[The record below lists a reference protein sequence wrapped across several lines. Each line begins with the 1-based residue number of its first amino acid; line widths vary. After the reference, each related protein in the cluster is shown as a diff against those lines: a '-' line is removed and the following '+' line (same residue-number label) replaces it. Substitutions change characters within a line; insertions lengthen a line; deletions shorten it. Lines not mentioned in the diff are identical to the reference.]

1 MDIVARHTDQTHRG
15 EYETLAMQA
24 SPPGGD
30 SSGHP
35 IGDYVQFGCGTCAP
49 STWLNFDAGPAFW
62 LERNLHWI
70 KPLLLRRGF
79 PDYPPNIIYGDVI
92 KGLPLAPGSA
102 AAVYCSHVLEHLA
115 LSDLRTTL
123 RNTLGYLRPGGTFR
137 FVLPDLEWLATSY
150 VNASDPEAA
159 SRFMRDSYLGT
170 DEQPKG
176 TAGLM
181 RMVFG
186 RSAHLW
192 MWDFKNL
199 FVELERAGFTDIRRA
214 QIFDNPDP
222 RFRDVED
229 PGRWE
234 NCLGME
240 CRRAA

>member
-1 MDIVARHTDQTHRG
+1 
-15 EYETLAMQA
+15 MQA

-35 IGDYVQFGCGTCAP
+35 AGDYVQFGCGTCAP

-62 LERNLHWI
+62 LERNVPWI

-170 DEQPKG
+170 EEQPKG

-199 FVELERAGFTDIRRA
+199 FAELERAGFTDIRRA

-240 CRRAA
+240 CRRPL